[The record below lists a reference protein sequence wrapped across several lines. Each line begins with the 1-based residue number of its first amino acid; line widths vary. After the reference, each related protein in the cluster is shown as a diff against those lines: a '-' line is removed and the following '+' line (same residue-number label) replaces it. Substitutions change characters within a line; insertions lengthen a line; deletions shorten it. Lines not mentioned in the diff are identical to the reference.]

1 MTSCLINLVPV
12 SRAAEA
18 ANNAFSSK
26 RRKKSNRD
34 EDMDYNREDESEDLD
49 DGDEDFV
56 VETKEPAASRVT

>member
-1 MTSCLINLVPV
+1 M